1 MFLRREAE
9 RQDLGQGVGFAA
21 LRRDHVN
28 EKIVAAEFPHHLTAH
43 AAGRERPGDDA
54 VLSAAHGDG
63 GKVPVS
69 VVDRLEEGGALGA
82 DRGAVGRVFDV
93 AALIHRPVG
102 AQQRRAHLIAGV
114 GDVGMGHGLSGKLTQ
129 FFGCHGLPPYHVF
142 RKMVLTVF
150 LPRNSCPRRPNERP
164 AGR

>member
-9 RQDLGQGVGFAA
+9 RQDLSQGVGFAA

-82 DRGAVGRVFDV
+82 DRGAVTEWKMPNQRPSQKPRSGMKRMHSS
-93 AALIHRPVG
+93 AAP
-102 AQQRRAHLIAGV
+102 
-114 GDVGMGHGLSGKLTQ
+114 T
-129 FFGCHGLPPYHVF
+129 
-142 RKMVLTVF
+142 
-150 LPRNSCPRRPNERP
+150 
-164 AGR
+164 

>member
-63 GKVPVS
+63 SKVPVA

-129 FFGCHGLPPYHVF
+129 FFGCHSSPPDTY
-142 RKMVLTVF
+142 
-150 LPRNSCPRRPNERP
+150 SISP
-164 AGR
+164 AKLVPAPSQ